1 VGLERPARR
10 DLGWQKEGVQM
21 SELRVE
27 EHGHVRLVVF
37 DNPPVNAMSPEWDIQ
52 GTFDTIS
59 ADEDARVIVITG
71 QGDRVFCAGADIKAA
86 ARGDRALRPERTGSR
101 EGRENFYSI
110 MECAVPVI
118 GAINGPAL
126 GAGLAIAASC
136 DYLIASERAVFGLP
150 EIDVGLLG
158 GARHAMRLFPQQT
171 VRKMHYTAERLGAE
185 EAYRLGA
192 VDRVVPVEELLDAAM
207 HDAEVIASKM
217 PIGIR
222 LAKENLNLIEE
233 MDLRNG
239 YRFEQTRTA
248 ILQKTEDAM
257 EAKVAFAE
265 KRQPVYHGR

>member
-1 VGLERPARR
+1 
-10 DLGWQKEGVQM
+10 M

-27 EHGHVRLVVF
+27 AHGHVRLVTL
-37 DNPPVNAMSPEWDIQ
+37 DNPPVNAMSPEWDVQ
-52 GTFDTIS
+52 GTFDAIT
-59 ADEDARVIVITG
+59 ADEEARVVVLTG
-71 QGDRVFCAGADIKAA
+71 QGDRVFCAGADVKAA

-101 EGRENFYSI
+101 EARENFYSI

-126 GAGLAIAASC
+126 GGGLALAASC

-158 GARHAMRLFPQQT
+158 GARHAMRLFPQHV
-171 VRKMHYTAERLGAE
+171 VRMMHYTARRLDAAE
-185 EAYRLGA
+185 SYRLGA
-192 VDRVVPVEELLDAAM
+192 VDRVVAPEDLLDEAMREAEMIAA
-207 HDAEVIASKM
+207 KM

-222 LAKENLNLIEE
+222 LAKENLNAIED

-248 ILQKTEDAM
+248 LLQRTEDAQ
-257 EAKVAFAE
+257 EAKLAFAE
-265 KRQPVYHGR
+265 KRQPVFRGR

>member
-1 VGLERPARR
+1 
-10 DLGWQKEGVQM
+10 M

-27 EHGHVRLVVF
+27 AHGHVRLVTL

-52 GTFDTIS
+52 GTFDAIT
-59 ADEDARVIVITG
+59 ADEEARVVVLTG
-71 QGDRVFCAGADIKAA
+71 QGDRVFCAGADVKAA

-101 EGRENFYSI
+101 EARENFYSI

-126 GAGLAIAASC
+126 GGGLAVAASC

-158 GARHAMRLFPQQT
+158 GARHAMRLFPQHI
-171 VRKMHYTAERLGAE
+171 VRMMHYTARRLDAA

-192 VDRVVPVEELLDAAM
+192 VDRVVAPADLLDEAMREAELIAA
-207 HDAEVIASKM
+207 KM

-222 LAKENLNLIEE
+222 LAKENLNAIED

-248 ILQKTEDAM
+248 LLQRSEDAQ
-257 EAKVAFAE
+257 EAKMAFAE
-265 KRQPVYHGR
+265 KRQPVFRGR

>member
-1 VGLERPARR
+1 
-10 DLGWQKEGVQM
+10 M

-52 GTFDTIS
+52 GTFDAIT
-59 ADEDARVIVITG
+59 ADEDARVVVLTG

-86 ARGDRALRPERTGSR
+86 ARGDRALRPERTNSR
-101 EGRENFYSI
+101 DGRENFYSI

-158 GARHAMRLFPQQT
+158 GARHAMRLFPQHV
-171 VRKMHYTAERLGAE
+171 VRMMHYTARRLDAQ

-192 VDRVVPVEELLDAAM
+192 VDRVVAVEDLLDVAM
-207 HDAEVIASKM
+207 AEAEEIASKM

-222 LAKENLNLIEE
+222 LAKENLNLIED

-248 ILQKTEDAM
+248 ILQRTEDAQ
-257 EAKVAFAE
+257 EAKLAFAE
-265 KRQPVYHGR
+265 KRQPNYVGR

>member
-1 VGLERPARR
+1 
-10 DLGWQKEGVQM
+10 M

-27 EHGHVRLVVF
+27 AHGHVRLVTL

-52 GTFDTIS
+52 GTFDAIT
-59 ADEDARVIVITG
+59 ADEEARVVVLTG
-71 QGDRVFCAGADIKAA
+71 QGDRVFCAGADVKAA

-101 EGRENFYSI
+101 EARENFYSI

-126 GAGLAIAASC
+126 GGGLAVAASC

-158 GARHAMRLFPQQT
+158 GARHAMRLFPQHV
-171 VRKMHYTAERLGAE
+171 VRMMHYTARRLDAA

-192 VDRVVPVEELLDAAM
+192 VDRVVAPADLLDEAMREAELIAA
-207 HDAEVIASKM
+207 KM

-222 LAKENLNLIEE
+222 LAKENLNAIED

-248 ILQKTEDAM
+248 LLQRSEDAQ
-257 EAKVAFAE
+257 EAKLAFAE
-265 KRQPVYHGR
+265 KRQPVFRGR